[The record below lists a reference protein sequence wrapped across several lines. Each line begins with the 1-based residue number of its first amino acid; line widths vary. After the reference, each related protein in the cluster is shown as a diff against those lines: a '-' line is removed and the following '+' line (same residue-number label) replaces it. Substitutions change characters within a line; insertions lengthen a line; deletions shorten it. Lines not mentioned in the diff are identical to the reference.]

1 MDEESG
7 RESVADWDE
16 WSELYYLQKQKLDF
30 SWQDLRKI
38 ENRRREILLRVEQ
51 PFWTILRYWEGTCL
65 RVLSRD
71 FLVWGCLVIY
81 GVIRLQAHLNGLPGY
96 IRGLGNSNI
105 DVVGGFLSFF
115 LVLFCNNT
123 NARFFEQYKCSMEC
137 VRRLYDLTTLAAT
150 GLPMA
155 NAMRMV
161 RYMNAAHVA
170 GYIGLSDTYTKKN
183 LFDAINPSHKMLTDQ
198 ELQRIDLLKMND
210 GSDAFRELTTWTLK
224 EIMKAQNDG
233 LIEGRFAG
241 ELRDKVLNFRA
252 AMESIYDYHDQ
263 PLHFYYIHFLSLL
276 TAIYLPVF
284 AISTAYS
291 AGVGDDLHWSSDFLS
306 GKYFSFCLSLL

>member
-1 MDEESG
+1 
-7 RESVADWDE
+7 
-16 WSELYYLQKQKLDF
+16 
-30 SWQDLRKI
+30 
-38 ENRRREILLRVEQ
+38 
-51 PFWTILRYWEGTCL
+51 
-65 RVLSRD
+65 
-71 FLVWGCLVIY
+71 
-81 GVIRLQAHLNGLPGY
+81 
-96 IRGLGNSNI
+96 
-105 DVVGGFLSFF
+105 
-115 LVLFCNNT
+115 
-123 NARFFEQYKCSMEC
+123 
-137 VRRLYDLTTLAAT
+137 
-150 GLPMA
+150 MA

-306 GKYFSFCLSLL
+306 GKYFSFCLSLLWFQVLTIFADPTFWELLQVS